1 MFGNPE
7 VTTGGKALPFYSS
20 LRLDIR
26 RIAQIKDGDMP
37 TGNRVRVK
45 VAKNKMAPPFK
56 LTEFDIMYGK
66 GISYSGDLIDLALKA
81 DVVQKTGAW
90 FSYNDEKIGQGR
102 ENAKKFIEDKDKVR
116 KEIEKQVMGF
126 LGQ

>member
-1 MFGNPE
+1 
-7 VTTGGKALPFYSS
+7 
-20 LRLDIR
+20 
-26 RIAQIKDGDMP
+26 
-37 TGNRVRVK
+37 
-45 VAKNKMAPPFK
+45 
-56 LTEFDIMYGK
+56 

-102 ENAKKFIEDKDKVR
+102 ENAKKFIEDQNKVR